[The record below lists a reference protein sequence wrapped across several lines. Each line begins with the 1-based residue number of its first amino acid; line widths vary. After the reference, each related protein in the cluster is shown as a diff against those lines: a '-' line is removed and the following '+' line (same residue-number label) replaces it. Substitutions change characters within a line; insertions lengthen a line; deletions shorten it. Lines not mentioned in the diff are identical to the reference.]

1 MWRVNRGT
9 DMYKFR
15 FLSIL
20 AVVMVGFLG
29 FNPASH
35 GAEKGVSVFV
45 STADT
50 YKRLSAADR
59 RGYIM
64 GVMDVLT
71 LYALGPNR
79 DIAPSLEAKAS
90 ALEIKRCV
98 GLMTTKRI
106 DRIYGA
112 WLTKNPE
119 FADRLAAESLI
130 QATWDD
136 CNKVE
141 KTKQAR

>member
-1 MWRVNRGT
+1 
-9 DMYKFR
+9 MYNFR

-20 AVVMVGFLG
+20 AVVIVGFVG

-45 STADT
+45 SSADT

-71 LYALGPNR
+71 LYALGPHRNK
-79 DIAPSLEAKAS
+79 APSPEAKAS
-90 ALEIKRCV
+90 ALEIKRCM
-98 GLMTTKRI
+98 GLMTTKKI
-106 DRIYGA
+106 DRIYEA
-112 WLTKNPE
+112 WLNNNPE
-119 FADRLAAESLI
+119 FADKLAAESLI
-130 QATWDD
+130 QATWHE
-136 CNKVE
+136 CNKID
-141 KTKQAR
+141 KAKQAQ

>member
-1 MWRVNRGT
+1 MHNL
-9 DMYKFR
+9 R

-20 AVVMVGFLG
+20 AVVIIGFLG

-45 STADT
+45 SSADT

-64 GVMDVLT
+64 GVMDVLS
-71 LYALGPNR
+71 LYALGPHR
-79 DIAPSLEAKAS
+79 DMAPSLEAKAS

-98 GLMTTKRI
+98 GLMTTNKI
-106 DRIYGA
+106 DRMYGS
-112 WLTKNPE
+112 WLTENPE

-130 QATWDD
+130 QATWHE
-136 CNKVE
+136 CNKIE
-141 KTKQAR
+141 KAKQKAEKAKPAP